1 LTGALTERDLENI
14 GRILRR
20 ETPVYP
26 AVAPLLELEARIIRL
41 KKQNTRITAR
51 A

>member
-1 LTGALTERDLENI
+1 M
-14 GRILRR
+14 RR

-26 AVAPLLELEARIIRL
+26 VFAPLLELEARIIRL
-41 KKQNTRITAR
+41 KKQNARIKAQ